1 MGLSLGITGPCLY
14 KWTAAFRL
22 SLPSYKAN
30 SGAMS
35 SQRTRRPTAWEVSF
49 PGESSEDENGDE
61 EITPETESE
70 QGELA
75 VLNGKR
81 KTSSNVD
88 DRVRF
93 VPFSVLSFN

>member
-1 MGLSLGITGPCLY
+1 M
-14 KWTAAFRL
+14 
-22 SLPSYKAN
+22 N
-30 SGAMS
+30 
-35 SQRTRRPTAWEVSF
+35 SQRPRRPTAWEVSF

-70 QGELA
+70 QDELA

-93 VPFSVLSFN
+93 VPFSVHSFSLVHV

>member
-1 MGLSLGITGPCLY
+1 
-14 KWTAAFRL
+14 
-22 SLPSYKAN
+22 
-30 SGAMS
+30 MS
-35 SQRTRRPTAWEVSF
+35 SQHTRRPTAWEVSF